1 MLDNFRYCKKKKK
14 TSKIQILKLLKDQ
27 KTLKNQIIHSL
38 EIIETKY
45 IYIYIYMTK
54 QKRKMSYIQKNN
66 PSL

>member
-1 MLDNFRYCKKKKK
+1 MQWLIKNLLDNFRYCKKKKK

-45 IYIYIYMTK
+45 IYIYIYLYMTK
-54 QKRKMSYIQKNN
+54 K
-66 PSL
+66 